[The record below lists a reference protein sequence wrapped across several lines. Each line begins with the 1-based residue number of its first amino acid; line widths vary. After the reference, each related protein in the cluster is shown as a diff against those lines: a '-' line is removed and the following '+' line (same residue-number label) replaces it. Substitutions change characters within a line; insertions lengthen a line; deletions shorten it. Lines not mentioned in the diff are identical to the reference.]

1 MAKKREEPVFE
12 KFTRVYEDEDAKTV
26 WTYDYSV
33 TKTGPVS
40 VEITY
45 KNLPRATSKKK
56 VTKKKSVRKKVLK
69 SVG

>member
-12 KFTRVYEDEDAKTV
+12 RFTRVYEDEDAKTV

-45 KNLPRATSKKK
+45 KNLPRAT
-56 VTKKKSVRKKVLK
+56 TKKKTAKKKVLK

>member
-12 KFTRVYEDEDAKTV
+12 KFTRIYEDEDTKTV

-45 KNLPRATSKKK
+45 KNLPKVERKKK
-56 VTKKKSVRKKVLK
+56 KTKITRKTVAK
-69 SVG
+69 